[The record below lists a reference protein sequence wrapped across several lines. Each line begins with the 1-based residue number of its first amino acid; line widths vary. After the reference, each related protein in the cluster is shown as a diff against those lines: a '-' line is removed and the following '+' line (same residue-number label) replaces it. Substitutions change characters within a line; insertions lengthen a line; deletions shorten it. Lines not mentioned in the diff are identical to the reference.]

1 MDEKIL
7 NFANGEETTG
17 REKETSKGDAFNVD
31 ALLGLATSNPE
42 MIPTVVHILIEKYK
56 PIVYGVMNELLVILE
71 DYANNKKIQEINAT
85 ADRNKYN
92 AYVSAGFTED
102 QAFDLLMRDAHQS
115 NKLAKEI
122 SKLTQQIMVATK
134 NK

>member
-1 MDEKIL
+1 MDEKVI
-7 NFANGEETTG
+7 NFPNGEETN
-17 REKETSKGDAFNVD
+17 EKEKDQKSGAFD
-31 ALLGLATSNPE
+31 IESLLGLAMSNPE

-56 PIVYGVMNELLVILE
+56 PIVYGVLEELLVILE

-85 ADRNKYN
+85 ADRNKYD

-102 QAFDLLMRDAHQS
+102 QAFDLLMRDIHQS
-115 NKLAKEI
+115 NKLAIEI
-122 SKLTQQIMVATK
+122 SKLTQQIMMATK

>member
-1 MDEKIL
+1 MDEKVI
-7 NFANGEETTG
+7 NFPNGEETN
-17 REKETSKGDAFNVD
+17 EKEKDQKSGAFD
-31 ALLGLATSNPE
+31 IESLLGLAMSNPE

-56 PIVYGVMNELLVILE
+56 PIVYGVLEELLVILE
-71 DYANNKKIQEINAT
+71 DYANNKRIQEINAT
-85 ADRNKYN
+85 ADRNRYD

-102 QAFDLLMRDAHQS
+102 QAFDLLMRDVHQS

>member
-7 NFANGEETTG
+7 NFTNREETTEE
-17 REKETSKGDAFNVD
+17 EKETSKGSAFNVD

-85 ADRNKYN
+85 ADRNKYD
-92 AYVSAGFTED
+92 AYVSVGFTED
-102 QAFDLLMRDAHQS
+102 QAFDLLMRDVHQS
-115 NKLAKEI
+115 NKLSKEI

>member
-7 NFANGEETTG
+7 NFTNREETTEE
-17 REKETSKGDAFNVD
+17 EKETSKGSAFNVD